1 MVPPRP
7 SRSAVTWPEASS
19 TASAPSP
26 GSVEAPKMGVNWI
39 SSLSSVQVKSCLG
52 GLCRRVVL
60 AAAAPDQ
67 TRLAVLA
74 VHDALRA
81 IGGRG
86 VDGVR
91 ERGHVHS
98 FAVPFGE
105 DEARAAVHGLADQVA
120 FENGDAYEVARRAV
134 GSTDYEVPA
143 VYGSQSVGAGGDR
156 GQKFPLRH
164 DLRCQLR
171 LQRAVVAIGI
181 YPQDVHDPR
190 PRCPS
195 TILASV
201 DGADACIILSGKF
214 GAQRVGPGL
223 CGEGAH
229 ANEVAQWPTLRVVGG
244 AVLYLHR
251 SRGHSHRPP
260 AGRRPTWRKRGR
272 P

>member
-1 MVPPRP
+1 
-7 SRSAVTWPEASS
+7 
-19 TASAPSP
+19 
-26 GSVEAPKMGVNWI
+26 MGVNWI

-52 GLCRRVVL
+52 ACVGASSSPPQPRIRPGL
-60 AAAAPDQ
+60 Q
-67 TRLAVLA
+67 FA

-120 FENGDAYEVARRAV
+120 FENGDACEVARRAV

-143 VYGSQSVGAGGDR
+143 VYGRQSVGAGGDR

-171 LQRAVVAIGI
+171 LQRAVVAIGV

-190 PRCPS
+190 SRRPS

-229 ANEVAQWPTLRVVGG
+229 ANEVAQWPIPRVQ
-244 AVLYLHR
+244 
-251 SRGHSHRPP
+251 PD
-260 AGRRPTWRKRGR
+260 RR
-272 P
+272 